1 MNIFEKII
9 FSNNYVDEI
18 IDFWSV
24 QGYGSSDSS
33 VGDSTEYVESAQRTV
48 TSLGAIS
55 TDTQDSAR
63 YDDAPFPCGNIHFWI
78 GQMNMEESSVS
89 VAGPEYPGFTI
100 FIGVCKF
107 HLF

>member
-1 MNIFEKII
+1 M
-9 FSNNYVDEI
+9 
-18 IDFWSV
+18 
-24 QGYGSSDSS
+24 
-33 VGDSTEYVESAQRTV
+33 ESAQRTV

-89 VAGPEYPGFTI
+89 VVGPEYSFSSI
-100 FIGVCKF
+100 FLGMCNF
-107 HLF
+107 HLFSNFHRLEEKLINQ